1 MNKKTIISTLLLI
14 TAGTALIFFLL
25 VQHKEAFSLPELEGE
40 IEEVVITEEEVKQKV
55 ENKEI
60 QTYFQNVSFLDHPI
74 ELLFFD
80 ATVRGSTETAHK
92 LLPRDAKEE
101 NVLKV
106 MKIYEYMMTIKP
118 ERGNDILLELAAATV
133 KYAEKYS
140 LPVGL
145 VVGVIQTESM
155 FNPKAVSS
163 ANAAGPMQVMWNIH
177 SGLLQANGIMSREQ
191 LFTTDLG
198 VAAGC
203 LILSR
208 YLRDEQSVAGG
219 LKRYYG
225 TLSGNYISSTYS
237 NWHTYELYSSGIL
250 ETGSKKALAKDKSY
264 LTSLMTTKKTTTSKS
279 TETKPMTTKG
289 EIKIKKQDGS
299 TIVWRAK

>member
-1 MNKKTIISTLLLI
+1 LNKKTIISTLLLI
-14 TAGTALIFFLL
+14 TAGTAFIFFLL
-25 VQHKEAFSLPELEGE
+25 VQHKEAFSLPELKEE
-40 IEEVVITEEEVKQKV
+40 IIITEEEVKQKA

-80 ATVRGSTETAHK
+80 ATVRGSTETVHK

-118 ERGNDILLELAAATV
+118 ERGNDILLELAAAAV

-145 VVGVIQTESM
+145 VVGVMQTESM

-163 ANAAGPMQVMWNIH
+163 AKAAGPMQVMWNIH
-177 SGLLQANGIMSREQ
+177 SGLLQANGIMSRDQ

-225 TLSGNYISSTYS
+225 ALSGNYISSTYS

-250 ETGSKKALAKDKSY
+250 ETGSKKALARDKSY
-264 LTSLMTTKKTTTSKS
+264 LTSLMTTNKPTISKKT
-279 TETKPMTTKG
+279 EAKPMTTIG

>member
-1 MNKKTIISTLLLI
+1 MI
-14 TAGTALIFFLL
+14 TAGTALIFLLL
-25 VQHKEAFSLPELEGE
+25 VQHKEAFSLPELEEE
-40 IEEVVITEEEVKQKV
+40 IEEEIVITEEEVKQKV
-55 ENKEI
+55 ESKEI
-60 QTYFQNVSFLDHPI
+60 QTYFQNVSFFDHPI

-118 ERGNDILLELAAATV
+118 ERGNDILLELAAAAV

-145 VVGVIQTESM
+145 VVGVMQTESM

-177 SGLLQANGIMSREQ
+177 SGLLQANGIMSRDQ

-250 ETGSKKALAKDKSY
+250 EAGSKKALAKDKSY

-279 TETKPMTTKG
+279 TEAMTTKG

>member
-1 MNKKTIISTLLLI
+1 LNKKTIISTLLLI
-14 TAGTALIFFLL
+14 TAGTAFIFFLL
-25 VQHKEAFSLPELEGE
+25 VQHKEAFSLPELKEE
-40 IEEVVITEEEVKQKV
+40 IIITEEEVKQKA

-80 ATVRGSTETAHK
+80 ATVRGSTETVHK
-92 LLPRDAKEE
+92 LLPRNAKEE

-118 ERGNDILLELAAATV
+118 ERGNDILLELAAAAV

-145 VVGVIQTESM
+145 VVGVMQTESM

-177 SGLLQANGIMSREQ
+177 SGLLQANGIMSRDQ

-250 ETGSKKALAKDKSY
+250 EAGSKKALAKDKSY
-264 LTSLMTTKKTTTSKS
+264 LTSLMTTNKPTISKK
-279 TETKPMTTKG
+279 TETKPMTTIG